1 MSRYLLDTN
10 IVIFLLLSEL
20 DNISDEIKNILT
32 DSDNLLYTSSM
43 SAVELLQLHRIK
55 KIQIKKYKTATEVY
69 NAIENEFYIQ
79 ILPFAK
85 QHTETLSKLKIAD
98 SHNDP
103 FDHSIISHAITEQ
116 LILISSD
123 IKFEKYTAQKLN
135 FLFNKR

>member
-32 DSDNLLYTSSM
+32 DTNNLLYTSSI
-43 SAVELLQLHRIK
+43 STIELLQLHRIK
-55 KIQIKKYKTATEVY
+55 KIQIKKYKTTTDLFH
-69 NAIENEFYIQ
+69 AIENEFYIQ

-85 QHTETLSKLKIAD
+85 QHTETLSTLKIAN

-103 FDHSIISHAITEQ
+103 FDHSIISQAITDK

-123 IKFEKYTAQKLN
+123 RKFEEYTTQNLH

>member
-32 DSDNLLYTSSM
+32 DSNNLLYTSSI

-55 KIQIKKYKTATEVY
+55 KIQIKKYKTATDLY
-69 NAIENEFYIQ
+69 NAIEDEFYIK

-85 QHTETLSKLKIAD
+85 QHVETLSKLKIAD
-98 SHNDP
+98 NHNDP

-123 IKFEKYTAQKLN
+123 RKFEEYTAQKLN